1 MVSIKFNLRVRIGLA
16 AAVAVFVLTAGAPA
30 QALNP
35 GCTCPAG
42 SQPSGT
48 NQCFILG
55 VGLIPATCTATGGSA
70 ALNQSVGHVA
80 ASQQQQSFWGL
91 QMMLQ
96 QRRDQLQSAST
107 GRSTSS
113 SISGYSS
120 SDFDTDALAYSG
132 QSQKANPL
140 ASPVYK
146 AAPQSTPASPAWG
159 AWVQGL
165 GNWEHDNPLSAT
177 DIGHFTSTYAVQ
189 AGLDRTWQ
197 GLTSAND
204 ALVVG
209 MVSSW
214 TSSHV
219 SYDNTPTAMRLVGPG
234 VGVYAMYMKGGF
246 SSDLTTKFDFLQML
260 QDYAGVAPDAAV
272 GVTNAGVS
280 GNVQYKFSWAGSTFL
295 EPTAGFSFT
304 RTIFG
309 GGAPELDLQNSSSLR
324 LQAGARLGTT
334 WEVNGISID
343 SSLRA
348 LVYGNAIVTGTSVA
362 ASVLG
367 TAITPTDQGLVRGEI
382 DPSMS
387 FNLADGYSVTL
398 SGSVLFGQAVV
409 GGSAALNFRKQW

>member
-1 MVSIKFNLRVRIGLA
+1 VKSSRALLLALIAVAISWIAATPARAQLA
-16 AAVAVFVLTAGAPA
+16 A
-30 QALNP
+30 
-35 GCTCPAG
+35 GCTCPANFV
-42 SQPSGT
+42 PSGPT
-48 NQCFILG
+48 SCRITINNAIL
-55 VGLIPATCTATGGSA
+55 LSRPAICTTRNAI
-70 ALNQSVGHVA
+70 NQSVAHIA
-80 ASQQQQSFWGL
+80 ASEQQQSLWGV

-96 QRRDQLQSAST
+96 QRRDQLQRTSGSR
-107 GRSTSS
+107 GTSS

-146 AAPQSTPASPAWG
+146 AAPQPTPANPAWG
-159 AWVQGL
+159 TWVQGL
-165 GNWEHDNPLSAT
+165 GNWERDNPLSAT
-177 DIGHFTSTYAVQ
+177 DIGRFTSTYAVQ

-197 GLTSAND
+197 GLTSADD

-209 MVSSW
+209 IVSSW
-214 TSSHV
+214 TNSHV
-219 SYDNTPTAMRLVGPG
+219 SYDNTPTTMRLAGPG

-246 SSDLTTKFDFLQML
+246 STDLTTKFDFLQLL
-260 QDYAGVAPDAAV
+260 QDYAGVVPNASV
-272 GVTNAGVS
+272 GITNAGVS
-280 GNVQYKFSWAGSTFL
+280 GNVQYKITWVGNNFL

-304 RTIFG
+304 RTMFG
-309 GGAPELDLQNSSSLR
+309 GGAPGLDLEDSSTLR
-324 LQAGARLGTT
+324 LQAGVRLGTT

-343 SSLRA
+343 SSLKA

-362 ASVLG
+362 ASAFG
-367 TAITPTDQGLVRGEI
+367 TAITPTDQGLVRGEL

-398 SGSVLFGQAVV
+398 SGSLLFGQALL

>member
-1 MVSIKFNLRVRIGLA
+1 MVSFKFNFHVTLGLA
-16 AAVAVFVLTAGAPA
+16 AAVAVFVLTAGTPA
-30 QALNP
+30 HALNP

-42 SQPSGT
+42 SPSGA

-55 VGLIPATCTATGGSA
+55 VGLIPAICTARNA
-70 ALNQSVGHVA
+70 INQSVGHVA
-80 ASQQQQSFWGL
+80 ASEQQLSFWGV
-91 QMMLQ
+91 QTVLQ
-96 QRRDQLQSAST
+96 QRRDQLQGASAS
-107 GRSTSS
+107 RRASS

-120 SDFDTDALAYSG
+120 SDFDTDALAYSD
-132 QSQKANPL
+132 QSQKTNPL

-146 AAPQSTPASPAWG
+146 AAPQSTPANPVWG
-159 AWVQGL
+159 TWVQGL
-165 GNWEHDNPLSAT
+165 GNWERDNPLSAA
-177 DIGHFTSTYAVQ
+177 DIGRFTSTYAAQ
-189 AGLDRTWQ
+189 GGLDRTWQ

-209 MVSSW
+209 IVSSW

-219 SYDNTPTAMRLVGPG
+219 SYNNTPTTMRLVGPG
-234 VGVYAMYMKGGF
+234 VGVYATYMKGGF
-246 SSDLTTKFDFLQML
+246 STDLTTKFDFLQML
-260 QDYAGVAPDAAV
+260 QDFAGAAPNASV
-272 GVTNAGVS
+272 GITNAGVS
-280 GNVQYKFSWAGSTFL
+280 GNMQYKITLAGNNFL

-304 RTIFG
+304 RTMFG
-309 GGAPELDLQNSSSLR
+309 GASPGLDLEDSSTVR

-343 SSLRA
+343 SSLKA
-348 LVYGNAIVTGTSVA
+348 LVYGNAIVTGTSVT

-398 SGSVLFGQAVV
+398 SGSVFFGQAVL
-409 GGSAALNFRKQW
+409 GGSAALNLRKQW